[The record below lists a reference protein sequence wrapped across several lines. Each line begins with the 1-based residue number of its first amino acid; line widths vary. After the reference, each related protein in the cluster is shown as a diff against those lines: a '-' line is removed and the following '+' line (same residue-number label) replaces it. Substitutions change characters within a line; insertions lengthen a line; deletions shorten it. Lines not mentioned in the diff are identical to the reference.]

1 MRQAR
6 RRLLNSS
13 IRVLH
18 FLYLQDKIKVTV
30 NARPTLLIV
39 SSTPRQDDVGCRSSM
54 FLLENLNLSTIK
66 AELMLPRARFL
77 RGKWRRSAR
86 RSQESA
92 STFELCGALLISRQ

>member
-1 MRQAR
+1 MGR

-54 FLLENLNLSTIK
+54 FLLETLNFCPLSRPNSCFREPFSCGESGVAVPADLKK
-66 AELMLPRARFL
+66 AHPRSSSVAR
-77 RGKWRRSAR
+77 S
-86 RSQESA
+86 
-92 STFELCGALLISRQ
+92 